1 MSPNKYNPKRDKNER
16 PIIEALEKA
25 GATVTQLSQT
35 GVLDLLV
42 GFRGVVRLLEVK
54 DKGGSLTDAQIKF
67 IEKWD
72 GYPLF
77 VVWNVDEAL
86 RAIGAIE

>member
-1 MSPNKYNPKRDKNER
+1 VGIPKRGKRDGNER
-16 PIIEALEKA
+16 PIIDALEKV
-25 GATVTQLSQT
+25 GATVTPLSQE

-72 GYPLF
+72 GYPLH